1 MTKPMLARFAEL
13 ELVLESV
20 SDLNASA
27 GGTRESR
34 DRRRSI
40 LLDGDGVWPDDDD
53 VGACCGATKSGLGL
67 DVCVASVS
75 RAVGSSSET
84 ALSAFSS
91 ATDDADDCERR
102 GLAPGLGAEKDVMV
116 VVVEV
121 VVETEIEA
129 AWRAIRFTE
138 VEERPGGLDRVG
150 GGLVVATANAS
161 TPSTSPFNTA
171 GLLAFTGDEAAK
183 GAGEAGETLRPNS
196 RFTMRSHLRLSS
208 RSSDSCTAS

>member
-1 MTKPMLARFAEL
+1 MLARFAEL
-13 ELVLESV
+13 ELALESV
-20 SDLNASA
+20 SGLSASA
-27 GGTRESR
+27 DGTRESR
-34 DRRRSI
+34 ERRRSV

-53 VGACCGATKSGLGL
+53 VGAFCGATKSGLGL
-67 DVCVASVS
+67 DVGVASVS

-102 GLAPGLGAEKDVMV
+102 ELVPGLGAEKDVMV
-116 VVVEV
+116 VV
-121 VVETEIEA
+121 ETEIEA
-129 AWRAIRFTE
+129 AWRVIRFAE
-138 VEERPGGLDRVG
+138 VDERPGGLDRVG
-150 GGLVVATANAS
+150 VGLVVAAASAS

-171 GLLAFTGDEAAK
+171 GLLAFTEDEAAK
-183 GAGEAGETLRPNS
+183 GAGEVGEILRPNS